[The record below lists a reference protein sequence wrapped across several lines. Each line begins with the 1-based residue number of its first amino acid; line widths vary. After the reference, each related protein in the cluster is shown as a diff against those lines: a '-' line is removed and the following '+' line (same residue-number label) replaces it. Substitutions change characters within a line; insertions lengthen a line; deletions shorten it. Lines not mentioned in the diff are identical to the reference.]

1 MIQKLSKFYI
11 GGKWVTAHG
20 QTVTEVV
27 NPASLEV
34 CATVANATRADVDAA
49 FEAAKHAFDTWSQTS
64 ATQRK
69 TFMLAAAD
77 AMERRK
83 DDFVD
88 AHVSTLGVPRTQA
101 VEMQID
107 GPIEAMRYFAGL
119 CDRVDEVEE
128 SEGMLITREPVGVCA
143 LINPW
148 NYPLLQMIG
157 KVGPALAAGCTMVEK
172 PSEET
177 PTVDFIMAEI
187 FDEIGL
193 PGGVFNLISGIGSE
207 IGPLMSAHPLAD
219 MVSFT
224 GSTRSGISVAEQAA
238 PSVKRVCQ
246 ELGGKSAFIIVEG
259 ANLEEAVE
267 YGVNNVFLNAGQTC
281 DALTRMLIPDSCY
294 TQVVEIAQRV
304 GLAHI
309 AGDPESAS
317 TTVGPLVAMRQKEL
331 IDKYLAIGIEEGAQV
346 LVGGVGYPQGVNTG
360 AFVKPTIFA
369 NVTPDMRI
377 AREEIFGPVLC
388 IMKYE
393 SIEQAI
399 EIANSSEFGLSSA
412 VWAKDKVAA
421 TKIAKR
427 MRAGQC
433 FIQGGYF
440 RVDAPFGGF
449 KQSGNGREW
458 GHAGMDEYLEIKAI
472 IA

>member
-1 MIQKLSKFYI
+1 
-11 GGKWVTAHG
+11 
-20 QTVTEVV
+20 
-27 NPASLEV
+27 
-34 CATVANATRADVDAA
+34 
-49 FEAAKHAFDTWSQTS
+49 
-64 ATQRK
+64 
-69 TFMLAAAD
+69 
-77 AMERRK
+77 
-83 DDFVD
+83 
-88 AHVSTLGVPRTQA
+88 
-101 VEMQID
+101 
-107 GPIEAMRYFAGL
+107 
-119 CDRVDEVEE
+119 
-128 SEGMLITREPVGVCA
+128 
-143 LINPW
+143 
-148 NYPLLQMIG
+148 
-157 KVGPALAAGCTMVEK
+157 
-172 PSEET
+172 
-177 PTVDFIMAEI
+177 
-187 FDEIGL
+187 
-193 PGGVFNLISGIGSE
+193 
-207 IGPLMSAHPLAD
+207 MSAHPLAD

-246 ELGGKSAFIIVEG
+246 ELGGKSAFIIAEG